1 MKNFY
6 TLVFCVL
13 FFTFKSQTYLMDN
26 TTVNL
31 TCPST
36 SLFYDSGNS
45 GGNYSNSENF
55 TKTFTAPAGSCL
67 SITLQ
72 NINIEGCCDDLNI
85 YDGPNTASPL
95 IVNLNGNIPGPVTY
109 ASTGTS
115 LTFNFTSDF
124 SVVRPGWEATITCV
138 PSCSG
143 PQVPGT
149 AALTSTNNC
158 ASTTVNLSTSG
169 VTPLGCGVTY
179 IWQSAPS
186 STGPWT
192 NIAGSNNLNPYL
204 TTISA
209 TTYFRMRTQCNGGS
223 NVFTNTISAT
233 AGTTTPPC
241 ALSTYTSSL
250 ITYSFETFAGT
261 VLPTTDDVLFN
272 TITMFG
278 FPVCFGGSQYWGG
291 YVASNGAFV
300 FDGVPCYPNIN
311 FSTYAAGGVWTGYTI
326 PNPAPVVG
334 TSIPRNAILGP
345 WQDINPALGGTI
357 RYYTTGTAPNRKFVV
372 SYESIPMY
380 SCGTSSPAIYYT
392 GQIKIYETTNIIE
405 IHVGNKGVCPGFNN
419 GEAVMGLHSFD
430 GTTYIPPVN
439 ATMHNALGV
448 SPYNQWSMSNRAY
461 RFNSPC
467 ASSAGPCVVLPIG
480 FVKFKGENIDKY
492 NKLSWTIEQNANFKN
507 FVVERSIDGV
517 NFIEIGKVN
526 PLNTS
531 EYEFNDETFKP
542 FTINYYRITGYGLND
557 QQIKT
562 YIIPIGSNGD
572 NFEIGNVFPNPTSKS
587 FKVQINSKSIQQL
600 KISICNTMG
609 VEVVKDNITTQLG
622 YSEYEVNVEN
632 LFTGMYIVKFS
643 NKENQ
648 PLSKQKLMITK

>member
-1 MKNFY
+1 MKKFY
-6 TLVFCVL
+6 TLIIIHL
-13 FFTFKSQTYLMDN
+13 FFVVKAQTYLMNN

-36 SLFYDSGNS
+36 SFFYDSGNS
-45 GGNYSNSENF
+45 GGNYSNGENF
-55 TKTFTAPAGSCL
+55 TKTFNAPAGSCL

-72 NINIEGCCDDLNI
+72 NINIENCCDYLRI

-95 IVNLNGNIPGPVTY
+95 IVNLAGTIAGPVTY
-109 ASTGTS
+109 FTTGSSMTFDFHSDGS
-115 LTFNFTSDF
+115 L
-124 SVVRPGWEATITCV
+124 VYAGWQATITCV
-138 PSCSG
+138 SACSG
-143 PQVPGT
+143 PPTPGT
-149 AALTSTNNC
+149 AALTATNC
-158 ASTTVNLSTSG
+158 AASSTVNLSTSG
-169 VTPLGCGVTY
+169 VTPLGCGITY
-179 IWQSAPS
+179 VWQSAPAAS
-186 STGPWT
+186 GPWT
-192 NIAGSNNLNPYL
+192 TIAGSNNLNPFT

-209 TTYFRMRTQCNGGS
+209 TTFFRMRTQCNGANS
-223 NVFTNTISAT
+223 VFTNIISAN
-233 AGTTTPPC
+233 AGTTPIPC
-241 ALSTYTSSL
+241 ALSTYTSAL
-250 ITYSFETFAGT
+250 ITCSIEAFAGT
-261 VLPTTDDVLFN
+261 TLPTTDDVLFN
-272 TITMFG
+272 SITMFG

-300 FDGVPCYPNIN
+300 FDGVPCYPNID

-326 PNPAPVVG
+326 PNPAPTVG

-345 WQDINPALGGTI
+345 WQDINPSLGGTI

-439 ATMHNALGV
+439 ATAHNAMGV
-448 SPYNQWSMSNRAY
+448 SPYNQWTMSNRAY

-480 FVKFKGENIDKY
+480 FVKFKGDNIDKY
-492 NKLSWTIEQNANFKN
+492 NKLSWTIEKNSNFKN
-507 FVVERSIDGV
+507 FSIERSLDGV
-517 NFIEIGKVN
+517 NFAEIGTVSASN
-526 PLNTS
+526 AT
-531 EYEFNDETFKP
+531 EYDFNDETHKP
-542 FTINYYRITGYGLND
+542 FTINYYRITGFGQNE
-557 QQIKT
+557 QQSKT

-587 FKVQINSKSIQQL
+587 FNVQINSKSIQQL
-600 KISICNTMG
+600 KISVCNSIG
-609 VEVVKDNITTQLG
+609 VEMYNEYITTQLG

-632 LFTGMYIVKFS
+632 LSTGLYIVKFS
-643 NKENQ
+643 NKQNQ
-648 PLSKQKLMITK
+648 HLSEQKLMITK